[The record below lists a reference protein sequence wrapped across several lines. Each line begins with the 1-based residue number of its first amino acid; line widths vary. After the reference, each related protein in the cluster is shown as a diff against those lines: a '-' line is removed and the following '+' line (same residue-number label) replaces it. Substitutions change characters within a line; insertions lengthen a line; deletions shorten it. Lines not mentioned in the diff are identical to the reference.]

1 MAAAWRIFG
10 AGTLTLP
17 NGAVEHYEEDVN
29 ERYLREMNYFLDYAA
44 GEETESLNPPATALQ
59 VLKLTLGGNNNEP
72 SVDHHLRPCRQQRLQ
87 EQKPQNLLRPP
98 AGVLFAQRRRA
109 VYQKG
114 IPNCT
119 LTLP

>member
-1 MAAAWRIFG
+1 MAAPTPPPRRSIELFCKDGSCVADFG

-59 VLKLTLGGNNNEP
+59 VLKLTLGE
-72 SVDHHLRPCRQQRLQ
+72 QQ
-87 EQKPQNLLRPP
+87 
-98 AGVLFAQRRRA
+98 
-109 VYQKG
+109 
-114 IPNCT
+114 
-119 LTLP
+119 